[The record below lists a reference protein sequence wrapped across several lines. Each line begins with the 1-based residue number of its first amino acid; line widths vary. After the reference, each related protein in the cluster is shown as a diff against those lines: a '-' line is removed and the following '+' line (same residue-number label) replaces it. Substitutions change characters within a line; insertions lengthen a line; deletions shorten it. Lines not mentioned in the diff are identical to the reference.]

1 MAKQRVSPIGF
12 HLDQRT
18 VTLVQLVRNGD
29 SLEIHDLAHG
39 EVPPPNEATPVA
51 EDAALVSTLKSLI
64 AGHRFRGRNVVS
76 CLGSRELFVQNVRLP
91 KAAADEL
98 EKMVLWEAAER
109 LPYPLDE
116 AEVRHLTAG
125 EVRQDA
131 NVKQEVILLASQQQ
145 ALKRHIAVLE
155 AAGLTPQAIDVEPC
169 ALLRSLRRT
178 DSVADEPR
186 KAYIHL
192 GAKSTGLIIADTRDI
207 LFLKYIHTGG
217 QNWDEAIAR
226 HIDLPIADAAKMR
239 ELIAAAPVL
248 NDQNEIHRTI
258 VEAIREPLE
267 GLGSEIELCLR
278 YYKVTF
284 RGSPLDK
291 VVLTGSQAAPWL
303 TDFFGKRLSLPCEL
317 GNPLLAVQQVPA
329 TALDRPGRWTLAMG
343 LCLKAI

>member
-18 VTLVQLVRNGD
+18 VTLVQLVQTGD
-29 SLEIHDLAHG
+29 SLEIHDLAQG
-39 EVPPPNEATPVA
+39 EVPPADAATPEA
-51 EDAALVSTLKSLI
+51 EDAALANTLKRLI
-64 AGHRFRGRNVVS
+64 AEHRFRGRNVVS
-76 CLGSRELFVQNVRLP
+76 CLGPRELFVQNVRLP

-109 LPYPLDE
+109 LPYPLEE

-131 NVKQEVILLASQQQ
+131 NIKQEVILLASQKL
-145 ALKRHIAVLE
+145 ALKRHTAVLE
-155 AAGLTPQAIDVEPC
+155 AAGLLPQAIDVEPC

-178 DSVADEPR
+178 DSAADEPR

-192 GAKSTGLIIADTRDI
+192 GEKTTGLIIADTRDI

-217 QNWDEAIAR
+217 QDWNEAIAR
-226 HIDLPIADAAKMR
+226 HMDLPLADAAKMR
-239 ELIAAAPVL
+239 ELIASTPVL
-248 NDQNEIHRTI
+248 NDQNEIHRTV
-258 VEAIREPLE
+258 VEAIRERLE

-303 TDFFGKRLSLPCEL
+303 TDFFGKRLSLPCEI
-317 GNPLLAVQQVPA
+317 GNPMLAMQQAPPI
-329 TALDRPGRWTLAMG
+329 ALDRPGRWTLAMG